1 MEHVCS
7 LMGKFDACVA
17 TTGFAGREL
26 YELRKR
32 LDQPG
37 NRDFLCVGSMG
48 HASSIAMGVALGKPS
63 KHVYVLDGD
72 GAMLM
77 HMGAIPQIGCRD
89 IPNLKHIM
97 FNNES
102 HDSVGGQP
110 TVAASIDIPTVVK
123 ACGYKYVGVAS
134 TPDEIARE
142 MEIIKNTD
150 GPVFLEIKV
159 NRSTRKDLGRPK
171 ETPKSNKERFIQ
183 FLDS

>member
-1 MEHVCS
+1 
-7 LMGKFDACVA
+7 
-17 TTGFAGREL
+17 
-26 YELRKR
+26 
-32 LDQPG
+32 
-37 NRDFLCVGSMG
+37 
-48 HASSIAMGVALGKPS
+48 
-63 KHVYVLDGD
+63 
-72 GAMLM
+72 M

-123 ACGYKYVGVAS
+123 ACGYKYVGVAQ